1 MYTVYRRKKEKKR
14 KRKKERLWMIPV
26 SLLFVCVILGTVC
39 FLLFHYQVK
48 NVYVDGNLHYSSEEI
63 QELVMKGPLG
73 NNSLYLSF
81 LYKNKGLQDIPFI
94 DAIDVNILS
103 PDTIRITVY
112 EKALAGF
119 VEYLGKYMYFDKD
132 GMVVESSNVKTVG
145 IVQITGLTFDYVVL
159 GKPLPVEE
167 ETVFKQILNISQL
180 LTKYG
185 LSADRLHFDS
195 SYRLTIYFGNV
206 RINIGSDERIDE
218 KIMLLPQFLPSLE
231 GKSGVLRMEN
241 YSSNVGS
248 ISFEPDVS
256 GNDT

>member
-1 MYTVYRRKKEKKR
+1 MTDEKK
-14 KRKKERLWMIPV
+14 K
-26 SLLFVCVILGTVC
+26 
-39 FLLFHYQVK
+39 
-48 NVYVDGNLHYSSEEI
+48 EI

-132 GMVVESSNVKTVG
+132 GMVVESSNVK
-145 IVQITGLTFDYVVL
+145 TFDYVVL

-241 YSSNVGS
+241 YSSNAGS